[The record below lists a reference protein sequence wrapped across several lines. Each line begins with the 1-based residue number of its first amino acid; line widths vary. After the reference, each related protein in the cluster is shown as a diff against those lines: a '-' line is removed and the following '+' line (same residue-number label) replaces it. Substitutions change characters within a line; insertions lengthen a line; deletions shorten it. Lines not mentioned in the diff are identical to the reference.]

1 LDEPTNHL
9 DIQSREVLLD
19 AIKSFPGTVIMVS
32 HDRFFL
38 KELATRVFEL
48 DKNQLHIYDENFHE
62 YLRRKSESK

>member
-1 LDEPTNHL
+1 MKY
-9 DIQSREVLLD
+9 SLD

-48 DKNQLHIYDENFHE
+48 DKNQLHIYDESFNE
-62 YLRRKSESK
+62 YLRRKAEALA